1 MEWQGVFA
9 RQLATNCASGGSVL
23 VSGGRC
29 IRGWSYYEAHAWVM
43 LMSSYVVPDQTTYEP
58 ALRFL
63 SLALEGVAR
72 GEADGA
78 AGSLSPLKLH
88 IYLRV
93 ADISIA
99 AQSMGDAKQAID
111 RALDVSTNSGS
122 FWRQSRDAI
131 ALRWAMYLHRTGN
144 SSEAMDAYRCV
155 TRSIHENLRF
165 AAQIN
170 MAVLQLVEP
179 TVLECRETLRSTISG
194 LVQAIEV
201 LPNGPH
207 ESVRRALLELV
218 QGIGTEEPV
227 KSKTHL
233 LACLK
238 ICSDTADSVL
248 QAWTLCLLATLVLPA
263 GQYEQAMRMCA
274 AGQSIAQNAN
284 DPLQKAAAIGILS
297 HVEHAVGDPERRAK
311 LLEIDQQCLEQFNAR
326 IQDC

>member
-1 MEWQGVFA
+1 
-9 RQLATNCASGGSVL
+9 
-23 VSGGRC
+23 
-29 IRGWSYYEAHAWVM
+29 
-43 LMSSYVVPDQTTYEP
+43 MSSYVVPDQTTYEP

-78 AGSLSPLKLH
+78 AGSLLPLKLH

-99 AQSMGDAKQAID
+99 AQSMSDAKQAID

-122 FWRQSRDAI
+122 FWRKSRDAI

-155 TRSIHENLRF
+155 THSIHEDLRF

-179 TVLECRETLRSTISG
+179 TVLECRETLHSTISG

-218 QGIGTEEPV
+218 QGIRTEEPV